1 MKNFAKQM
9 SHFIDNIL
17 NFSVVSSEKISYEK
31 IDLQER
37 LKEIYEELSHI
48 IKSSH
53 RKANFSNLPEIEGNK
68 TQIDQLFTNLLTN
81 LFKYKQEDIYPI
93 IKIYQE
99 NNEDGFYELFFGD
112 NGIGL
117 EEKFA
122 DKIFEPIQRLHSK
135 T

>member
-48 IKSSH
+48 IESSH
-53 RKANFSNLPEIEGNK
+53 GKANFSNLPEIEGNK

-81 LFKYKQEDIYPI
+81 SLKYKQEDISPI

-117 EEKFA
+117 EEKFT